1 MMALTGRL
9 ARKPYLIALLVGA
22 VLAGGVAIAKESAAD
37 GGFVLY
43 ICWTL
48 FALGR
53 LRDMNRNPGWGM
65 VFIPLAI
72 LTSMIAMIMRV
83 DLQTS
88 YPIGGIVLLACA
100 GVLAVIPGTPGPNRY
115 GREPGDAEEKRVS
128 DLFS

>member
-9 ARKPYLIALLVGA
+9 ARKPYLIAFLVSA
-22 VLAGGVAIAKESAAD
+22 MLAGGVAIATGSAGD

-43 ICWTL
+43 ICSTL
-48 FALGR
+48 FVPGR
-53 LRDMNRNPGWGM
+53 LRDMNRNPRWGM
-65 VFIPLAI
+65 LFVPLAI
-72 LTSMIAMIMRV
+72 LTLTIEVIMRG

-88 YPIGGIVLLACA
+88 YVIGGIALLACA